1 MTLTKLHRSFV
12 DEISKIYDVQEAEN
26 IWHLTLENLTGID
39 FRKDKSQIYLPDGCF
54 IKMLDKIKLRLSKH
68 EPIQYILNEA
78 WFYDIPFFVN
88 NSVLIPRPET
98 EELVDWIIKDNKPE
112 QGINL
117 LDIGTGSGCI
127 PIILKR
133 KIPKAI
139 VFSADISTKAIEVAK
154 KNAVKYQI
162 EIDFFALNFLDEN
175 TWNRLPSVDIIV
187 SNPPYIPAGD
197 KESMQ
202 NNVLLHEPHEA
213 LFVENNSPLVFYEA
227 IAKAGKILLNPGGHI
242 YVEIHKDMGE
252 KTKMMFEEYGY
263 QTILKKD
270 LQGLDRMIKAKL

>member
-1 MTLTKLHRSFV
+1 M
-12 DEISKIYDVQEAEN
+12 
-26 IWHLTLENLTGID
+26 
-39 FRKDKSQIYLPDGCF
+39 
-54 IKMLDKIKLRLSKH
+54 
-68 EPIQYILNEA
+68 
-78 WFYDIPFFVN
+78 
-88 NSVLIPRPET
+88 
-98 EELVDWIIKDNKPE
+98 
-112 QGINL
+112 
-117 LDIGTGSGCI
+117 
-127 PIILKR
+127 
-133 KIPKAI
+133 
-139 VFSADISTKAIEVAK
+139 
-154 KNAVKYQI
+154 
-162 EIDFFALNFLDEN
+162 NFLDEN